1 MVGITTSVILKKTM
15 SIDTKTPNGL
25 SLRSQSENKETNISK
40 EFSRDA
46 ITILRKVSLEVERN
60 FYVCI

>member
-1 MVGITTSVILKKTM
+1 MLFTEKTM

-46 ITILRKVSLEVERN
+46 ITMLRKVSLEVERN